1 MKLKKTINS
10 FKNKNCN
17 INEISTKLYKDIS
30 DIICDPLATI
40 MNECIQQGIFPDVLK
55 IARVTPLHKGG
66 DITPNNYRPI
76 SNLNKI
82 SKIFEKI
89 VHNRL
94 MNFFL
99 KYKILSNKQFSY
111 IGKIIQ
117 QLMYWQ
123 LF

>member
-1 MKLKKTINS
+1 
-10 FKNKNCN
+10 
-17 INEISTKLYKDIS
+17 
-30 DIICDPLATI
+30 

-111 IGKIIQ
+111 RKNHSAVDVLAIILDYIYSKLNSSENVIGIFIDLSKAFAKSI
-117 QLMYWQ
+117 
-123 LF
+123 FNS